1 MKEYEIEYS
10 THGHW
15 YIVAESGEEAK
26 RLFEE
31 DVFMYSDLIEWD
43 LDITGSSDTIE

>member
-15 YIVAESGEEAK
+15 YIVAESEEEADAWLNRK
-26 RLFEE
+26 PVGKEE
-31 DVFMYSDLIEWD
+31 I
-43 LDITGSSDTIE
+43 